1 MLSFSTIDATS
12 PWTAGHSVRVTHLAI
27 AIGRKLQLGA
37 TQLDQLHRG
46 GMVHDIGKLGVP
58 TEILDKPGR
67 LTAEERRIV
76 ERHPVIGVDLLAPH
90 PEFADVLPIV
100 RSHHERPDGGG
111 YPDHLVG
118 DEIPVLA
125 RVLAVADVYDA
136 LTSDRP
142 YRAGMNHE
150 QAVALM
156 VAGSGTWLD
165 ATTLEAFLALDRSV
179 TSRVKLHSAPA
190 TSARAA

>member
-1 MLSFSTIDATS
+1 MFSMIDATS
-12 PWTAGHSVRVTHLAI
+12 PWTAGHSLRVTHLAI
-27 AIGRKLQLGA
+27 AIGRELRLGA

-76 ERHPVIGVDLLAPH
+76 EQHPVIGVDLLAPFA
-90 PEFADVLPIV
+90 EFADVLPIV

-111 YPDHLVG
+111 YPDRLVG
-118 DEIPVLA
+118 DEIPLLA

-150 QAVALM
+150 DALDLM
-156 VAGSGTWLD
+156 VAGGGIWLD
-165 ATTLEAFLALDRSV
+165 ATVLAAFLALDRSV
-179 TSRVKLHSAPA
+179 TTRTTVRAGAA
-190 TSARAA
+190 TSVRAA